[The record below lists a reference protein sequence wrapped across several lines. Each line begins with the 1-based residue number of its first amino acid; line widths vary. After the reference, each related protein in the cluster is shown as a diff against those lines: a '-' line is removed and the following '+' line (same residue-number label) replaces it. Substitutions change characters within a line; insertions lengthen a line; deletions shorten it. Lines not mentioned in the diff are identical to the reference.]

1 MSTHALRLP
10 LRQRPAGLL
19 ERIWRRFA
27 GGPARPA
34 ARQNRLRLE
43 TLSDSARRDLG
54 LQMDAE
60 FDAAITR
67 IGLMAVAGRTLL

>member
-19 ERIWRRFA
+19 ERIWRRLAA
-27 GGPARPA
+27 GSTRAVARP
-34 ARQNRLRLE
+34 NRLRLE
-43 TLSDSARRDLG
+43 TLSDSSRSDLG
-54 LQMDAE
+54 LPLDSD

>member
-10 LRQRPAGLL
+10 LRQHPAGLL
-19 ERIWRRFA
+19 ERIWRRVS
-27 GGPARPA
+27 GPATRS
-34 ARQNRLRLE
+34 NRLRPE

-54 LQMDAE
+54 LPVDADYE
-60 FDAAITR
+60 AAITR

>member
-1 MSTHALRLP
+1 MSTHVLRLP

-19 ERIWRRFA
+19 ERIWRRIA

-43 TLSDSARRDLG
+43 TLSDSARSDLG
-54 LQMDAE
+54 LPLDTN

>member
-19 ERIWRRFA
+19 ERIWRRLAA
-27 GGPARPA
+27 GSARPA

-43 TLSDSARRDLG
+43 TLSDSARSDLG
-54 LQMDAE
+54 LPLDTN

>member
-54 LQMDAE
+54 LPRED

>member
-1 MSTHALRLP
+1 MSTHVLRLP

-19 ERIWRRFA
+19 ERVWRRVA
-27 GGPARPA
+27 GGSARPA
-34 ARQNRLRLE
+34 ARQSRLRLE

-54 LQMDAE
+54 LPADAD

-67 IGLMAVAGRTLL
+67 IGLMAIAGRTLL

>member
-10 LRQRPAGLL
+10 LRQHPAGLL
-19 ERIWRRFA
+19 ERIWRRLA
-27 GGPARPA
+27 GGPARSA
-34 ARQNRLRLE
+34 VRQNRLRPE
-43 TLSDSARRDLG
+43 TLSDSARSDLG
-54 LQMDAE
+54 LPLDTT

>member
-19 ERIWRRFA
+19 ERIWRRIAA
-27 GGPARPA
+27 GSARP
-34 ARQNRLRLE
+34 NRLRPE
-43 TLSDSARRDLG
+43 TLSDAARSDLG
-54 LQMDAE
+54 LPLDTT

>member
-19 ERIWRRFA
+19 ERIWSRLA
-27 GGPARPA
+27 GSSTRPA
-34 ARQNRLRLE
+34 ARPNRLRPE
-43 TLSDSARRDLG
+43 TLSDAARSDLG
-54 LQMDAE
+54 LPLDTT